1 LRSRPLLVLLLLGL
15 CIAIGLMTAGCGGSS
30 KKAATLH
37 PDSDGC
43 DHSKP
48 AAASDTRGSYSR
60 PETVLKPG
68 QKAEID
74 MLTSCGTVTIQL
86 DRDPSNPIPNSIAF
100 LVGKKFYDGLTFH
113 RIIQDFVL
121 QGGDP
126 KGNGTGDP
134 GYTVAGKVP
143 TGYHYKLGD
152 FAMAKTQVE
161 SSGTAGSQF
170 FVISGAQG
178 VALPTLYGVL
188 GHAADRKSLLTIER
202 IAKFATQATVP
213 AKPIYIWTAKLVR
226 ES

>member
-1 LRSRPLLVLLLLGL
+1 LTSRPLRLLLGL
-15 CIAIGLMTAGCGGSS
+15 CIVIGIGLMLAGCGGSS

-37 PDSDGC
+37 PGSDGC

-48 AAASDTRGSYSR
+48 AAAADTRGSYSK
-60 PETVLKPG
+60 PETVLKAG

-74 MLTSCGTVTIQL
+74 MLTSCGTLTIQL

-113 RIIQDFVL
+113 RIITDFVL

-143 TGYHYKLGD
+143 AGYHYKLGD

-161 SSGTAGSQF
+161 PSGTAGSQF

-178 VALPTLYGVL
+178 EALPAEYGLL
-188 GHAADRKSLLTIER
+188 GHAADKESLATITR
-202 IAKFATQATVP
+202 IASFATQSSVP
-213 AKPIYIWTAKLVR
+213 SKRIYIWSARLVKQ
-226 ES
+226 

>member
-1 LRSRPLLVLLLLGL
+1 MRSRPLLVLLLLGL
-15 CIAIGLMTAGCGGSS
+15 CIGIGLMTAGCGGSS

-37 PDSDGC
+37 TGSDGC

-48 AAASDTRGSYSR
+48 AAASDTRGSYSK

-74 MLTSCGTVTIQL
+74 MLTSCGTLTIQL

-113 RIIQDFVL
+113 RIIPDFVL

-126 KGNGTGDP
+126 KGNGTGGP
-134 GYTVAGKVP
+134 GYTVAGKVSA
-143 TGYHYKLGD
+143 GYHYKLGD
-152 FAMAKTQVE
+152 IAMAKTEVE
-161 SSGTAGSQF
+161 PRGTAGSQF

-178 VALPTLYGVL
+178 EGLPADYGLL
-188 GHAADRKSLLTIER
+188 GHAADKDSLATIRR
-202 IAKFATQATVP
+202 IAKFATQSTTP
-213 AKPIYIWTAKLVR
+213 AKPIYIWTATLVK
-226 ES
+226 E